1 MMFGNQTHTR
11 PINSYPKWV
20 YAFLAIFLSL
30 MVLYALPNLYGED
43 LALQVTSEKG
53 EGISDEL
60 FTEIQTYLTS
70 NDIVIKKSENDES
83 KALYRFNDSET
94 QLKAKDLTNRFFRE
108 QDKGDYSVALN
119 LAPATPDWLKD
130 FGATPLKLGLDL
142 RGGVHFLMEVD
153 MDAAIT
159 KRENQYVTDLKVKF
173 REAKA
178 RYASV
183 ARVKDLG
190 IVAKFRDEDTRDIA
204 ESTIRK
210 DFSELQT
217 RSREQGALY
226 ELVISISE
234 TKLKE
239 IKDYAVKQ
247 NTATL
252 RNRINELGV
261 AEPLIQQQGAERIV
275 VQLPGVQDSAQAKR
289 ILGTTATLQFRL
301 VNENAGLNPSRAPAG
316 SEILDNRD
324 GGTIVLRKSIIVDG
338 THLTDASVGFD
349 ERSLPQ
355 INVRL
360 DAEGGNK
367 MLAATNKNV
376 GKRMAIVIIESK
388 GVYETVNGEQKLVST
403 YEEREVVSAPTIQS
417 SLGSSFRITGQF
429 TPSEAHE
436 LALILRSGSLIAPI
450 YIVEER
456 TVGPS
461 LGKQNIELGKQSIL
475 VGFIAVLVFMLIYYR
490 MFGLV
495 ANIALTTNLVFIIA
509 IMSLI
514 PGAVL
519 TLPGIAGIV
528 LTVGMAV
535 DANVLIFE
543 RIREELKDGT
553 NPAQA
558 IHNGYDKAFS
568 TIADANVTTLIA
580 ALVLFGVGTGPVK
593 GFAVTL
599 FIGIMTSMFTAIVGS
614 RGMVNL
620 IYGGKT
626 LNKISI

>member
-1 MMFGNQTHTR
+1 MFSNQANMR

-20 YAFLAIFLSL
+20 YGFLSVLLAL
-30 MVLYALPNLYGED
+30 MVLYALPNMYGED
-43 LALQVTSEKG
+43 LALQVTGEKG
-53 EGISDEL
+53 EAISEPL
-60 FTEIQTYLTS
+60 FKEIEQHLTDS
-70 NDIVIKKSENDES
+70 GLVIKKSSNDES
-83 KALYRFNDSET
+83 KALYRFNDSES
-94 QLKAKDLTNRFFRE
+94 QLKAKDLTQALLRAKNA
-108 QDKGDYSVALN
+108 GDFSVALN

-130 FGATPLKLGLDL
+130 FGANPLKLGLDL

-153 MDAAIT
+153 MNVAL
-159 KRENQYVTDLKVKF
+159 KNREEQYIADLKTKF
-173 REAKA
+173 REANA

-183 ARVKDLG
+183 VRSADVGL
-190 IVAKFRDEDTRDIA
+190 VAKFRNEESRDKA
-204 ESTIRK
+204 DVTVRQN
-210 DFSELQT
+210 FPELQT
-217 RSREQGALY
+217 RTREQGEIF
-226 ELVISISE
+226 ELVMTISE
-234 TKLKE
+234 QKLKE

-261 AEPLIQQQGAERIV
+261 AEPLIQRQGADRIL

-301 VNENAGLNPSRAPAG
+301 VNESGGINPQRAPAG
-316 SEILDNRD
+316 AELFKQRE
-324 GGTIVLRKSIIVDG
+324 GGNIALRKSVIVDG
-338 THLTDASVGFD
+338 SHLTDASVGYD
-349 ERSLPQ
+349 ERSMPQ

-360 DAEGGNK
+360 DAEGGSK
-367 MLAATNKNV
+367 MLAATSKNV
-376 GKRMAIVIIESK
+376 NKPMAILLIETK
-388 GVYETVNGEQKLVST
+388 GVYETVDGEQKLVDT
-403 YEEREVVSAPTIQS
+403 YEEAEVVSAPNIQS
-417 SLGSSFRITGQF
+417 ALGSSFRITGQF
-429 TPSEAHE
+429 TPAEAHE

-475 VGFIAVLVFMLIYYR
+475 VGFVAVLIFMLIYYR

-495 ANIALTTNLVFIIA
+495 ANIALISNLVFIIA
-509 IMSLI
+509 IMSMV

-543 RIREELKDGT
+543 RIREELKEGT
-553 NPAQA
+553 APAQA

-568 TIADANVTTLIA
+568 TIADANITTLIA
-580 ALVLFGVGTGPVK
+580 ALVLFGIGTGPVA

-614 RGMVNL
+614 RALVNL
-620 IYGGKT
+620 IYGGKKLT
-626 LNKISI
+626 KISI

>member
-1 MMFGNQTHTR
+1 MMFSNQAKMR
-11 PINSYPKWV
+11 PINTYPKWV
-20 YAFLAIFLSL
+20 YGALAILLSL
-30 MVLYALPNLYGED
+30 TILYALPNMYGED
-43 LALQVTSEKG
+43 LALQVTGEKG
-53 EGISDEL
+53 EAISDEL
-60 FTEIQTYLTS
+60 FA
-70 NDIVIKKSENDES
+70 DIEQHLKDNGVALMKAENDES
-83 KALYRFNDSET
+83 KALYRFSDSET
-94 QLKAKDLTNRFFRE
+94 QLKAKELTNKFLRE
-108 QDKGDYSVALN
+108 QDKGDFSVALN
-119 LAPATPDWLKD
+119 LAPATPEWLKN

-153 MDAAIT
+153 MNAAIK
-159 KRENQYVTDLKVKF
+159 KREEQYVSDLKTKF

-183 ARVKDLG
+183 TRSKDLG
-190 IVAKFRDEDTRDIA
+190 IIARFRDEETREKA
-204 ESTIRK
+204 ESVLRQ
-210 DFSELQT
+210 DFADLQVRT
-217 RSREQGALY
+217 REQG
-226 ELVISISE
+226 ELFELIVSISD
-234 TKLKE
+234 TKLRE

-261 AEPLIQQQGAERIV
+261 AEPLIQQQGSDRIL

-301 VNENAGLNPSRAPAG
+301 VNEAAGINPTRAPAG
-316 SEILDNRD
+316 SELFDHRD
-324 GGTIVLRKSIIVDG
+324 GGKIALRKSIIVDG
-338 THLTDASVGFD
+338 THLVDASVGYD
-349 ERSLPQ
+349 ERSMPQ

-360 DAEGGNK
+360 DGEGGSK

-376 GKRMAIVIIESK
+376 GKRMAIVLIETK

-403 YEEREVVSAPTIQS
+403 YEEKEVVSAPNIQS
-417 SLGSSFRITGQF
+417 SLGASFRITGQF
-429 TPSEAHE
+429 TPAEAHE

-475 VGFIAVLVFMLIYYR
+475 VGFIAVLIFMLIYYR
-490 MFGLV
+490 AFGFV
-495 ANIALTTNLVFIIA
+495 ANIALTSNLVFIIA

-543 RIREELKDGT
+543 RIREELREGT

-580 ALVLFGVGTGPVK
+580 ALVLFGIGSGPVK

-599 FIGIMTSMFTAIVGS
+599 LIGILTSMFTAIVGS
-614 RGMVNL
+614 RAMVNL
-620 IYGGKT
+620 MYGGKT
-626 LNKISI
+626 LKKISI